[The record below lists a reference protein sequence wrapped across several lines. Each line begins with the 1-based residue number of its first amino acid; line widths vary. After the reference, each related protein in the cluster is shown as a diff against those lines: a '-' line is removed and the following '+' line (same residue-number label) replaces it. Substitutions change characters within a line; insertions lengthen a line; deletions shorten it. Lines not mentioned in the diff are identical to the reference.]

1 VKCYPILRILV
12 TVAAAA
18 SLGACSWF
26 HHRSDYYTGAVE
38 TRPLEV
44 PPDLDTP
51 PSANEMVVPQSG
63 SSAARSSGGATAPPA
78 VSSLGE
84 TDLHVADSVAGT
96 WQRVGMALDRAKL
109 GTVSARDENAHTYS
123 LDFKGT
129 VSTKPE
135 GEHHWYSAVLHHL
148 GFGEE
153 DVSAKL
159 TDQVVEDAGGA
170 RVSVHGGNNEKP
182 TTEAAHHVA
191 QVLSGDLATTAPVA
205 ASPVAPVSP
214 APAPLAAA
222 PASAPPAM
230 AAQAPASAGAA
241 SFAGADLHVTDS
253 VQNTWQRVGLALER
267 AQIGTL
273 SGRDENAHTYTL
285 EFNSTV
291 ETKPAET
298 EHHWYTRI
306 LHPFGGG
313 SSKVEQVKRSL
324 TVRVGEDNGGAR
336 VSVEGDTSDKATA
349 DAAKR
354 VLQVLSDRLS

>member
-1 VKCYPILRILV
+1 MKCYPILRILV
-12 TVAAAA
+12 TLAAVA
-18 SLGACSWF
+18 SLSACSWF

-51 PSANEMVVPQSG
+51 PTANEMVVPQSG
-63 SSAARSSGGATAPPA
+63 SGAAGSSAAAPAPA
-78 VSSLGE
+78 VSSVSA

-96 WQRVGMALDRAKL
+96 WQRVGTALDRAKL
-109 GTVSARDENAHTYS
+109 GSVSARDQNAHTYS

-129 VSTKPE
+129 VSTRPE

-153 DVSAKL
+153 DVSARL
-159 TDQVVEDAGGA
+159 TVQVVEEAGGS
-170 RVSVHGGNNEKP
+170 RVSVRGDNNEK
-182 TTEAAHHVA
+182 TTADAAHHVA
-191 QVLSGDLATTAPVA
+191 QVLSSDLASTAPVA
-205 ASPVAPVSP
+205 AAPAAPVSAMP
-214 APAPLAAA
+214 APAPVAAA
-222 PASAPPAM
+222 PASTPPAM
-230 AAQAPASAGAA
+230 AAAPPAPAGA
-241 SFAGADLHVTDS
+241 SVAGADLHVTDS